1 MDELMGKIILAVV
14 LAVVVP
20 LMAYAL
26 RWAAAYLKNKAMQV
40 EDEAFRAIILEAI
53 NTVEQSVIYVM
64 QTYVD
69 SLKRSGSFT
78 PEAQSKAFEMA
89 KSEARNMIDE
99 QTQKIIAEEYGNF
112 DLWLNTKIE
121 QTVRET
127 KTPEKK

>member
-1 MDELMGKIILAVV
+1 MDELMGKIILAVI

-20 LMAYAL
+20 LLAYAL
-26 RWAAAYLKNKAMQV
+26 RWAAALLKNKAMEV
-40 EDEAFRAIILEAI
+40 EDEALRKIILEAI
-53 NTVEQSVIYVM
+53 GTVEQAVIYVM

-127 KTPEKK
+127 KTPEKE

>member
-1 MDELMGKIILAVV
+1 MDELMEKIILAIILV
-14 LAVVVP
+14 VVVP
-20 LMAYAL
+20 LLAYAL
-26 RWAAAYLKNKAMQV
+26 HWATALLKNKAMEV
-40 EDEAFRAIILEAI
+40 EDEALRKIIFEAVG
-53 NTVEQSVIYVM
+53 TVEQAVIYVM

-89 KSEARNMIDE
+89 KAEARNMIDE
-99 QTQKIIAEEYGNF
+99 QTQKIITEEYGSF

-127 KTPEKK
+127 KAPKKE